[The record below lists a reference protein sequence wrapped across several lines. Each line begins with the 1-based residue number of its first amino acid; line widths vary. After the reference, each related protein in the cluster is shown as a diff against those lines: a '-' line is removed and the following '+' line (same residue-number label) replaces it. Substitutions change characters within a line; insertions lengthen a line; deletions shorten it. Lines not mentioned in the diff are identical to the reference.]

1 MVKHVSR
8 KAAREASPTTVDDGA
23 ELARYGGIGMGELIR
38 SCAKR
43 DWEQVKDREERQR
56 EEERADKSANVW
68 ESGFAWDE
76 GVGPSEQAV
85 GSLMCCGWAV
95 NNEEREGKE

>member
-1 MVKHVSR
+1 M
-8 KAAREASPTTVDDGA
+8 
-23 ELARYGGIGMGELIR
+23 
-38 SCAKR
+38 
-43 DWEQVKDREERQR
+43 KDREERQR

-85 GSLMCCGWAV
+85 GGLMCCGWAA